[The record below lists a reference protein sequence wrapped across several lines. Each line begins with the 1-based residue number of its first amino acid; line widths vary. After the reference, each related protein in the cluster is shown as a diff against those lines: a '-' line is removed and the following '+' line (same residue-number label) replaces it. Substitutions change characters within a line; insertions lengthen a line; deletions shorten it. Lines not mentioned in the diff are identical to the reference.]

1 MAQRK
6 PFAIGKEQE
15 DASYIVA
22 VDETLTLTDLPPE
35 KKGTVDDRRDMHRMG
50 KAQVCITTTTPPH
63 PKEREERKKEKR
75 ERVTQ
80 LITSSSLFSPLHQT
94 GIPKKLLLYPHF
106 RLRGHSDDDM
116 GFGLVF
122 CELCPSQWGTACYD
136 LDVFGHV
143 GGVWMCHFLYGRNG
157 FDGTD
162 FGWAGESSFFFI
174 LSIFHSLFF
183 ILFFSCVSCSLFS
196 VPFFLLFFP
205 LLHMNLLIKVERKG

>member
-50 KAQVCITTTTPPH
+50 KAQVCITPPPPPH
-63 PKEREERKKEKR
+63 PKKEKKERKRKERESNP
-75 ERVTQ
+75 TNN
-80 LITSSSLFSPLHQT
+80 IFFPFFPLRQT
-94 GIPKKLLLYPHF
+94 GIPTKLLLYPHF
-106 RLRGHSDDDM
+106 RLRGHFDDDM

-157 FDGTD
+157 FDGTY
-162 FGWAGESSFFFI
+162 FGWAGESSFF
-174 LSIFHSLFF
+174 LFF
-183 ILFFSCVSCSLFS
+183 LFLVSLVSLFS
-196 VPFFLLFFP
+196 FLFSFLFYGVFFFLLD
-205 LLHMNLLIKVERKG
+205 MNLLIKVERKG

>member
-6 PFAIGKEQE
+6 PFAIGKEE

-50 KAQVCITTTTPPH
+50 KAQVCITTTTPH
-63 PKEREERKKEKR
+63 PKKERKKEKR
-75 ERVTQ
+75 ERQRVTQ
-80 LITSSSLFSPLHQT
+80 LITSSSLFLPLHQT
-94 GIPKKLLLYPHF
+94 GIPTKLLLYPHF

-122 CELCPSQWGTACYD
+122 CELCPSQWGTACHD

-143 GGVWMCHFLYGRNG
+143 GGVWMCHFLYG
-157 FDGTD
+157 
-162 FGWAGESSFFFI
+162 
-174 LSIFHSLFF
+174 
-183 ILFFSCVSCSLFS
+183 
-196 VPFFLLFFP
+196 
-205 LLHMNLLIKVERKG
+205 

>member
-6 PFAIGKEQE
+6 PFAIGKEE

-50 KAQVCITTTTPPH
+50 KAQVCITTTTPH
-63 PKEREERKKEKR
+63 PKKERKKERKR
-75 ERVTQ
+75 KERESNPTNN
-80 LITSSSLFSPLHQT
+80 IFFPFSPLHQT
-94 GIPKKLLLYPHF
+94 GIPTKLLLYPHF

-162 FGWAGESSFFFI
+162 FGWAGERLVFI
-174 LSIFHSLFF
+174 LSIYF
-183 ILFFSCVSCSLFS
+183 ILFFPCVSFLCSFFS
-196 VPFFLLFFP
+196 IVFFFFF
-205 LLHMNLLIKVERKG
+205 V

>member
-6 PFAIGKEQE
+6 PFAIGKEE

-50 KAQVCITTTTPPH
+50 KAQVCITTTPPH
-63 PKEREERKKEKR
+63 PKKEKKEREKR

-80 LITSSSLFSPLHQT
+80 LITYSSLFFPLHQT
-94 GIPKKLLLYPHF
+94 GIPTKLLLYPHF
-106 RLRGHSDDDM
+106 RLRGNSDDDM

-143 GGVWMCHFLYGRNG
+143 GGVWMCHFLYGRDG
-157 FDGTD
+157 FDGTY
-162 FGWAGESSFFFI
+162 FGWAGESSFFF
-174 LSIFHSLFF
+174 
-183 ILFFSCVSCSLFS
+183 
-196 VPFFLLFFP
+196 FLLFFFFFVLFSLFLFYLLIFF
-205 LLHMNLLIKVERKG
+205 LLHMDLLIKMKEEANMWKFSIIGM

>member
-50 KAQVCITTTTPPH
+50 KAQVCITTRTSH
-63 PKEREERKKEKR
+63 PKKERKKERGK
-75 ERVTQ
+75 ERVAPTN
-80 LITSSSLFSPLHQT
+80 IFPLHPT
-94 GIPKKLLLYPHF
+94 GIPTKLLFYPHF
-106 RLRGHSDDDM
+106 RLRGNSDDDM

-143 GGVWMCHFLYGRNG
+143 GGVWMCHFLYG
-157 FDGTD
+157 
-162 FGWAGESSFFFI
+162 
-174 LSIFHSLFF
+174 
-183 ILFFSCVSCSLFS
+183 
-196 VPFFLLFFP
+196 
-205 LLHMNLLIKVERKG
+205 

>member
-6 PFAIGKEQE
+6 PFAIGKEE

-50 KAQVCITTTTPPH
+50 KAQVCITTPPH
-63 PKEREERKKEKR
+63 PKKEKKKRKRKERESI
-75 ERVTQ
+75 TQ
-80 LITSSSLFSPLHQT
+80 LITSSSLFLPLRPT
-94 GIPKKLLLYPHF
+94 GIPTKLLLYPHF

-143 GGVWMCHFLYGRNG
+143 GGVWMCHFLYGRDG

-162 FGWAGESSFFFI
+162 FGWAGESSFF
-174 LSIFHSLFF
+174 LFF
-183 ILFFSCVSCSLFS
+183 LFLVSLVSLFS
-196 VPFFLLFFP
+196 FLFSFLFYGFFFFLLD
-205 LLHMNLLIKVERKG
+205 MNLLIKVERKG

>member
-6 PFAIGKEQE
+6 PFAIGKEE

-50 KAQVCITTTTPPH
+50 KAQVCITTTPPH
-63 PKEREERKKEKR
+63 PKKEKKKKESEKR
-75 ERVTQ
+75 ESNPTNN
-80 LITSSSLFSPLHQT
+80 IFFPFSPLHQT
-94 GIPKKLLLYPHF
+94 GIPTKLLLYPHF

-157 FDGTD
+157 FDGTY
-162 FGWAGESSFFFI
+162 FGWAGESSFFYSFYF
-174 LSIFHSLFF
+174 LFYFFFFSFLVFLVLFSLF
-183 ILFFSCVSCSLFS
+183 LFFYFC
-196 VPFFLLFFP
+196 FLL
-205 LLHMNLLIKVERKG
+205 LRMNLLIKVERKG